1 VTPAQLNAAFYPR
14 LAALCKALTN
24 ARRFPRLAGL
34 RLSFCDL
41 HRMPSYFHKRDMRAK
56 ASQ

>member
-1 VTPAQLNAAFYPR
+1 VTASKLSAAYYPR
-14 LAALCKALTN
+14 LSALRKALTN

-56 ASQ
+56 DTK